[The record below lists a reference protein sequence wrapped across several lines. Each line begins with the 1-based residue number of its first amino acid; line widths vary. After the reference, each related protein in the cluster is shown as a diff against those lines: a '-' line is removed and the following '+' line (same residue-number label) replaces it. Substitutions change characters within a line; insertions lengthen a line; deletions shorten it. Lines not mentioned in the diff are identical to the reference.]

1 MKALEKI
8 INSIMEYARLNLS
21 DAELETVENA
31 SKNGCNDS
39 EVPIT
44 NAKSLGT

>member
-21 DAELETVENA
+21 GAELEIVE
-31 SKNGCNDS
+31 K
-39 EVPIT
+39 
-44 NAKSLGT
+44 AK